1 MTDQAARS
9 EAGVKLRFY
18 AELNDFLSRQR
29 ANRQFEV
36 SVKGRPTVKHLI
48 ESMGVPH
55 TEVELVLLNGR
66 SVGFDRIVRPGDRMS
81 VYPVFESMDV
91 SPVVKLRPGPLRK
104 TRFLLDVH
112 LGKLTFILRLL
123 GFDAAFPGDLP
134 DERLARMSVDQDRIL
149 LTRDV
154 ALLKRRI
161 VTHGCYIRSD
171 HPVEQ
176 AREVLERL
184 DLRGSVEPFKR
195 CVQCGGKL
203 ESVEKEEI
211 IDRLEPLTK
220 RYYNEFKRCRECGK
234 IYWKGS
240 HFGALRKLLARLGI
254 PSDVE
259 TED

>member
-1 MTDQAARS
+1 MTDQIAEPGGEARI
-9 EAGVKLRFY
+9 RFY
-18 AELNDFLSRQR
+18 AELNDFLPSRR
-29 ANRQFEV
+29 ANRELSV
-36 SVKGRPTVKHLI
+36 AVKGRPTVKHLI

-55 TEVELVLLNGR
+55 TEVDLVLLNGR
-66 SVGFDRIVRPGDRMS
+66 SVGFDRIVSPGDRMS

-91 SPVVKLRPGPLRK
+91 SPVVRLRPAPLRK

-112 LGKLTFILRLL
+112 LGKLAFILRLL

-134 DERLARMSVDQDRIL
+134 DDELARMSVQQNRIL
-149 LTRDV
+149 LTRDI

-176 AREVLERL
+176 AREVLDRL

-195 CVQCGGKL
+195 CVQCGGEL
-203 ESVEKEEI
+203 EPVKKEAI

-220 RYYNEFKRCRECGK
+220 RYYDRFKMCRDCGK
-234 IYWKGS
+234 IYWRGS
-240 HFGALRKLLARLGI
+240 HFGALKKLLSRLGI
-254 PSDVE
+254 S
-259 TED
+259 TELEPE